1 MSSDCTKR
9 PACAVLLAGG
19 SGTRMR
25 GTVDDKIFAP
35 LAGEAVV
42 AHVIRSFRESGVA
55 GTLVFVCR
63 DAAQEDA
70 VRAELCKLEARE
82 AFAKIVF
89 CRGGKERRDS
99 VLNGLRTA
107 QAAGVAEDAVVL
119 IHDAAR
125 PLVSP
130 TALREVY
137 ETTLREG
144 AAVLAHRCVNTVK
157 RVPAET
163 RPGTASETEDLD
175 RGRLWET
182 ETPQAFPL
190 GKILFAYER
199 VCAENLTVTDDVSA
213 FAVALD
219 GRVALVENLSPNLK
233 ITAPADLVLAE
244 AILNLSARTA

>member
-1 MSSDCTKR
+1 MSSDCTKK

-25 GTVDDKIFAP
+25 GTVDDKIFAR
-35 LAGEAVV
+35 LAGEAVL
-42 AHVIRSFRESGVA
+42 AHVIRSFRESGIA
-55 GTLVFVCR
+55 ETLVFVCR
-63 DAAQEDA
+63 DEAQEDA
-70 VRAELCKLEARE
+70 VRTELCKLEARE
-82 AFAKIVF
+82 AFANIVF

-99 VLNGLRTA
+99 VLNGLRA
-107 QAAGVAEDAVVL
+107 AKSAGVAEDAVVL

-125 PLVSP
+125 PLVS
-130 TALREVY
+130 AASLREVY
-137 ETTLREG
+137 ETALREG

-157 RVPAET
+157 RVPVGT
-163 RPGTASETEDLD
+163 CPGTASETEDLD

-190 GKILFAYER
+190 GKILLAYER
-199 VCAENLTVTDDVSA
+199 VCAEDLTVTDDVSA

-244 AILNLSARTA
+244 AILNLSARAS